1 MAELPELEVL
11 RRDLEKE
18 VAGKKVKSVD
28 VPVPALVKRNT
39 NKRNFTTRLVGAK
52 FEKAG
57 RIGNFL
63 SLTLDTGDVMLTTLG
78 ERGRLLRVQAK
89 EPVAKG
95 TAVIITFTQHGQLR
109 LVDPGKGSEI
119 FVVAADEVAA
129 AVGDLGFDLVEE
141 PVSWTAFGEKLL
153 RRNGKLKTILMD
165 PAFVVG
171 IGPMYSDEILFEA
184 GLRPD
189 RAPQSLSTQE
199 IRRLYRATVE
209 KIHDALKYG
218 GSSLGDDGFVDIH
231 GKPGDYQ
238 SEINVYKREGE
249 MSPRARGPVVKTR
262 FGSGY
267 AYYCEQT
274 QM

>member
-18 VAGKKVKSVD
+18 VAGKKIKTVD
-28 VPVPALVKRNT
+28 VPVPAIVKRNT
-39 NKRNFTTRLVGAK
+39 NKRNFSTKLVGAK

-63 SLTLDTGDVMLTTLG
+63 SLALDSGDVMLMALG
-78 ERGRLLRVQAK
+78 EKGRLLRTQAK

-95 TAVIITFTQHGQLR
+95 TGVIITFTQHGQLR
-109 LVDPGKGSEI
+109 LVDPGKGSEM

-129 AVGDLGFDLVEE
+129 AVGEMGFDLVEE

-218 GSSLGDDGFVDIH
+218 GTSLGDDGFVDIH